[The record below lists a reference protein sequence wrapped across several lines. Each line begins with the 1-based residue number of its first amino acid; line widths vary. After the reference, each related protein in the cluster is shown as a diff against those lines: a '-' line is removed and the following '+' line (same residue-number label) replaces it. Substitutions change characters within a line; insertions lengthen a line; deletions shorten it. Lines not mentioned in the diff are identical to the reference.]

1 VLNLC
6 YRSGKV
12 HLILGF
18 RAPRDFIF
26 REELAQLEAR
36 NANVS
41 VTVAMS
47 KPGDAPWSGAVG
59 RIDRALLASAVPE
72 IASRRAHICG
82 PPPMMMDAV
91 KAALVGLGVPET
103 HIKTEAFG
111 TVKRDPTAKGAASTE
126 IAGQVVFQTSD
137 TTAPVPVGATILEA
151 ADEAGVFI
159 DNACRSGTCGSCRVK
174 LLSGSVRM
182 AVEDSLTEGDKA
194 EGYILACQAQA
205 RGDV

>member
-1 VLNLC
+1 MLNLC

-18 RAPRDFIF
+18 RAPRDIIF

-82 PPPMMMDAV
+82 PPPMMDAV
-91 KAALVGLGVPET
+91 KAALVGL
-103 HIKTEAFG
+103 EAFG
-111 TVKRDPTAKGAASTE
+111 TVKRDPTAKGAASTL
-126 IAGQVVFQTSD
+126 IAGQVVFQASD
-137 TTAPVPVGATILEA
+137 TTAPVPVGATILDA

-174 LLSGSVRM
+174 LVSGSVRM

-194 EGYILACQAQA
+194 EGYILACQAQI
-205 RGDV
+205 RGDVIVDA